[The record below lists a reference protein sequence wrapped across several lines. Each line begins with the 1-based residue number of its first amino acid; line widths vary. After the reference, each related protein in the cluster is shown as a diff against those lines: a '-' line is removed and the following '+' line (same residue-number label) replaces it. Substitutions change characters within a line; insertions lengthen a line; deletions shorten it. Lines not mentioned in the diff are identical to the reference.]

1 MIFALSEKCKKK
13 EFFPKIFPKNTLQ
26 TYSFLFTFPIM
37 PIVEERVDRLEEA
50 LAEFTRTVNASLLKN
65 SQNIANLSR
74 SMDIHILEM
83 RENGIKMQSQMDKM
97 QSQIDRA
104 QSQIDKS
111 QERIDKM
118 DDEILEIREETKQLK
133 LESKRNNQ
141 KMAEISRQYGRLVED
156 FVIPSVPNVLEE
168 QLGLE
173 IISITGRVKRKH
185 PVTGKTQEFDT
196 IVETMDRVFLNSTK
210 NNLTSQDINDL
221 IEDFKVFREYF
232 PELQHKKV
240 CGIVSTFNP
249 HESQLKFANKRG
261 IIVMGLGEYLME
273 LKNPEGF
280 QIQDY

>member
-104 QSQIDKS
+104 QSQIDRAQSQIDKS

-141 KMAEISRQYGRLVED
+141 KMAYFGNKLKN
-156 FVIPSVPNVLEE
+156 PNKKTL
-168 QLGLE
+168 
-173 IISITGRVKRKH
+173 
-185 PVTGKTQEFDT
+185 GKTQF
-196 IVETMDRVFLNSTK
+196 FFK
-210 NNLTSQDINDL
+210 N
-221 IEDFKVFREYF
+221 E
-232 PELQHKKV
+232 
-240 CGIVSTFNP
+240 
-249 HESQLKFANKRG
+249 
-261 IIVMGLGEYLME
+261 
-273 LKNPEGF
+273 
-280 QIQDY
+280 